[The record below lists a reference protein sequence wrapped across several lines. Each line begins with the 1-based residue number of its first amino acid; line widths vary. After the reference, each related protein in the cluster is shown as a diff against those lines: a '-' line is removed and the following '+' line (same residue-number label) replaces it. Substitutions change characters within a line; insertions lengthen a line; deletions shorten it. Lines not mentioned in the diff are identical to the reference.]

1 MRICP
6 AARLIQS
13 AAHHALVLLF
23 PAGPAFPS
31 SENTKTDKLFDVLS
45 QSGRRVT
52 SCMVDREF
60 AIGKH
65 ATGAA
70 WQVSGMSRY

>member
-1 MRICP
+1 MRIRP